1 MEIRQ
6 LQKDND
12 QGGSVFT
19 IICISF
25 LKQTFGK
32 TKYATRFLFNPTSH
46 RTVKLS
52 LLCDSFIIYSET
64 RENETKQ
71 ISSFCV
77 CGRGP
82 AKEIQAHSENISKM
96 VYLVIVSLKL
106 YQRSKNILIL
116 AETIKAF

>member
-1 MEIRQ
+1 MQHASCSIQHPIAQ
-6 LQKDND
+6 LNCPC
-12 QGGSVFT
+12 S
-19 IICISF
+19 
-25 LKQTFGK
+25 
-32 TKYATRFLFNPTSH
+32 
-46 RTVKLS
+46 
-52 LLCDSFIIYSET
+52 DSFIIYSET